1 MTTHIYNFLEKSL
14 ANFSEKTAFVEP
26 FAKERKE
33 ITYKDFDLFSKK
45 LASEILKTLGNDNPT
60 QAPVLII
67 LPKGIDCLISFF
79 GVALSGNFYTLL
91 DEKSPKER
99 VEKVIEVLKPKLF
112 ITSKDLNFNLDLPTL
127 YTQDFES
134 FNIDESLLKNAKE
147 KHIDTNLLYVFFT
160 SGSTGI
166 PKGVSIAHKSVI
178 DYTFWVCETFKFDEN
193 EILANQ
199 APFYFD
205 NSILDIFSS
214 VKSGATLHLLPNHLF
229 AFPNKILEC
238 LEKEKV
244 SAIFWVP
251 SVLIYFANT
260 NAVNAS
266 TLKNLKKVLFC
277 GEIMPNKQLNIWRKH
292 LSDTLFANLLSD
304 TLFANLYGPTEIT
317 DVCSFY
323 IVDREFKDEE
333 LLPIG
338 KACKNTELLVF
349 DENMNLINP
358 KQIGIK
364 GELYVRGTSLSLG
377 YYNDKEK
384 TKQAFIQNPLHDNY
398 LDLLYKTGDIVSYNE
413 FGELLCYGRADNQI
427 KYMGHRIELG
437 EIESVINS
445 HVNIKNSACIFK
457 EDIICFYESEEE
469 INFKAFLKE
478 KLPSYMIPK
487 NFIKLD
493 KFKLNQNGKID
504 RKVLKELV

>member
-1 MTTHIYNFLEKSL
+1 MTTHIYDFLEKSL
-14 ANFSEKTAFVEP
+14 IKFSEKTAFVEP

-45 LASEILKTLGNDNPT
+45 LASEILKTLKNDNPT

-112 ITSKDLNFNLDLPTL
+112 ITSKDLKFNLDLPTL

-134 FNIDESLLKNAKE
+134 FNIDESLIKNAKE
-147 KHIDTNLLYVFFT
+147 KHIDTNLLYVLFT

-178 DYTFWVCETFKFDEN
+178 DYAFHFCEAFEVDEN
-193 EILANQ
+193 EIIANQ
-199 APFYFD
+199 APLYVD
-205 NSILDIFSS
+205 ASLPDILATIKPS
-214 VKSGATLHLLPNHLF
+214 ATLHLIPNHLF
-229 AFPNKILEC
+229 AFPNKILDY
-238 LEKEKV
+238 LEQEKITM
-244 SAIFWVP
+244 IFWKP
-251 SVLIYFANT
+251 TVLIYFIKDQDNLK
-260 NAVNAS
+260 NYP
-266 TLKNLKKVLFC
+266 LKNLNKILIG
-277 GEIMPNKQLNIWRKH
+277 GEIMPIKQLNIWRKH
-292 LSDTLFANLLSD
+292 LPNALFANC
-304 TLFANLYGPTEIT
+304 YGPTEIT
-317 DVCSFY
+317 DVCCYY
-323 IVDREFKDEE
+323 ILDREFSENE
-333 LLPIG
+333 ILPIG
-338 KACKNTELLVF
+338 KAYKNTELLVF
-349 DENMNLINP
+349 DENMNFISP
-358 KQIGIK
+358 KQIGVK
-364 GELYVRGTSLSLG
+364 GELFVRGTSLSLG

-469 INFKAFLKE
+469 INFKDFLKD

>member
-1 MTTHIYNFLEKSL
+1 MLTHVYNFLEKSL
-14 ANFSEKTAFVEP
+14 ENFSEKIAFVEP

-45 LASEILKTLGNDNPT
+45 LASEILKTLGNDKPI

-99 VEKVIEVLKPKLF
+99 VEKVIDVLKPKLF
-112 ITSKDLNFNLDLPTL
+112 ITSKDLNFNLNLPTL

-134 FNIDESLLKNAKE
+134 FNIDENLIKTAKE
-147 KHIDTNLLYVFFT
+147 KHIDTNLLYVLFT

-205 NSILDIFSS
+205 ASVSDIYPSIAC
-214 VKSGATLHLLPNHLF
+214 GGTLNILPNHLF

-244 SAIFWVP
+244 STIFWVP
-251 SVLIYFANT
+251 SVLIYFANEK
-260 NAVNAS
+260 S
-266 TLKNLKKVLFC
+266 LKKYSLNSLKKILYG
-277 GEIMPNKQLNIWRKH
+277 GEYLSAKFLNIWKKH
-292 LSDTLFANLLSD
+292 FPKILIV
-304 TLFANLYGPTEIT
+304 NLYGPTEAA
-317 DVCSFY
+317 VYCSYF
-323 IVDREFKDEE
+323 IFNRTFKDEE

-349 DENMNLINP
+349 DENMNFISP
-358 KQIGIK
+358 KQIGVK

-384 TKQAFIQNPLHDNY
+384 SKQAFIQNPLHDNY

-445 HVNIKNSACIFK
+445 HASVKNSACIFK
-457 EDIICFYESEEE
+457 EDIICFYESEKE
-469 INFKAFLKE
+469 INFKAFLKD

-487 NFIKLD
+487 NFIKID

-504 RKVLKELV
+504 RNYYKEL

>member
-1 MTTHIYNFLEKSL
+1 MTTHIYDFLEKSL
-14 ANFSEKTAFVEP
+14 IKFSEKTAFVEP

-45 LASEILKTLGNDNPT
+45 LASEILKTLKNDNPT

-112 ITSKDLNFNLDLPTL
+112 ITSKDLKFNLDLPTL

-134 FNIDESLLKNAKE
+134 FNIDESLIKNAKE
-147 KHIDTNLLYVFFT
+147 KHIDANLLYVLFT

-178 DYTFWVCETFKFDEN
+178 DYAFHFCEAFEVDEN
-193 EILANQ
+193 EIIANQ
-199 APFYFD
+199 APLYVD
-205 NSILDIFSS
+205 ASLPDILATIKPS
-214 VKSGATLHLLPNHLF
+214 ATLHLIPNHLF
-229 AFPNKILEC
+229 AFPNKILDY
-238 LEKEKV
+238 LEQEKITM
-244 SAIFWVP
+244 IFWKP
-251 SVLIYFANT
+251 TVLIYFIKDQDNLK
-260 NAVNAS
+260 NYP
-266 TLKNLKKVLFC
+266 LKNLNKILIG
-277 GEIMPNKQLNIWRKH
+277 GEIMPIKQLNIWRKH
-292 LSDTLFANLLSD
+292 LPNALFANC
-304 TLFANLYGPTEIT
+304 YGPTEIT
-317 DVCSFY
+317 DVCCYY
-323 IVDREFKDEE
+323 ILDREFSENE
-333 LLPIG
+333 ILPIG
-338 KACKNTELLVF
+338 KAYKNTELLVF
-349 DENMNLINP
+349 DENMNFISP
-358 KQIGIK
+358 KQIGVK
-364 GELYVRGTSLSLG
+364 GELFVRGTSLSLG

-413 FGELLCYGRADNQI
+413 FGELLCYGRNDNRI
-427 KYMGHRIELG
+427 KFMGHRIELG

-445 HVNIKNSACIFK
+445 HSKIILCACIFK
-457 EDIICFYESEEE
+457 EKIICFYESDEELD
-469 INFKAFLKE
+469 FKAFLKD

-487 NFIKLD
+487 NFIKIE
-493 KFKLNQNGKID
+493 KFKLNQNSKID
-504 RKVLKELV
+504 RKALHELI

>member
-14 ANFSEKTAFVEP
+14 ANFSDKTAFVEP

-45 LASEILKTLGNDNPT
+45 VASEILRKLGNDNPI
-60 QAPVLII
+60 QSPVLII

-99 VEKVIEVLKPKLF
+99 VEKVIEILKPKLF
-112 ITSKDLNFNLDLPTL
+112 ITSKELKFDLALPTL
-127 YTQDFES
+127 YTEDFES
-134 FNIDESLLKNAKE
+134 FDIDENLIQLAKE
-147 KHIDTNLLYVFFT
+147 KHIDTNLLYVLFT

-214 VKSGATLHLLPNHLF
+214 VKVGATLHLLPNHLF

-238 LEKEKV
+238 LEKERV

-260 NAVNAS
+260 EALNDFSLSA
-266 TLKNLKKVLFC
+266 LKKVLFC

-292 LSDTLFANLLSD
+292 LSDTLFANL
-304 TLFANLYGPTEIT
+304 YGPTEIT

-323 IVDREFKDEE
+323 IIDREFKDEE

-349 DENMNLINP
+349 DENINLINP

-377 YYNDKEK
+377 YYNDREK
-384 TKQAFIQNPLHDNY
+384 TQKAFMQNPLHDNY
-398 LDLLYKTGDIVSYNE
+398 LDLLYKTGDIVAYNE
-413 FGELLCYGRADNQI
+413 RGELLCYGRADNQI

-437 EIESVINS
+437 EIESVINP
-445 HVNIKNSACIFK
+445 HPQVKNSACIFK
-457 EDIICFYESEEE
+457 EDIVCFYESEEE
-469 INFKAFLKE
+469 IDFKAFLKE

-487 NFIKLD
+487 IFIKLD
-493 KFKLNQNGKID
+493 GFKLNQNGKID
-504 RKVLKELV
+504 RKALGEII